1 MNEAFTHIL
10 AFAAGVITLAGAL
23 VAFGAWLG
31 REASK
36 ALEAEREAIRAIER
50 GEDE

>member
-1 MNEAFTHIL
+1 MSEAISYIL
-10 AFAAGVITLAGAL
+10 AFFVGVFTMAGAL
-23 VAFGAWLG
+23 VAFGTWLG